1 MIPRGLDLP
10 GYRVLRPLGAGGM
23 GSVLLVEPEALP
35 GVTRALKVVAVGDA
49 ERRAR
54 FLREAELLARVDHCP
69 GVVRVHDAGEHGG
82 LLWVCMEHVDG
93 EDLGQA
99 LARRGPLPWEEAVRL
114 ARDVALGLAEVHAR
128 GVVHRDVKPGNVV
141 VDRAG
146 APHLVDFGVA
156 QATDLERLTL
166 SGTAMGTPAYFSP
179 EQTSGR
185 PVDGKSDVYSL
196 GVTLYEVLTGTVPFS
211 DGVPLPALVRA
222 IVSERPEPP
231 GARRPDLPPVVDRTV
246 LAALEKDPGRR
257 PDARTFAA
265 MLEGCLTGPRGAT
278 TGERLVGRPGRG
290 RARRIVAVGVVV
302 AVGALGGVAALVG
315 RGSDP
320 APRPALTPV
329 SPAPVTERP
338 PTPIATAPAPPREV
352 TGPLAELVLLLER
365 GEALR
370 ALGWLHAR
378 RDAAGA
384 ERRALE
390 AQAGAAE
397 AVARARAIQ
406 AFADAA
412 APPELATTLSQVVAR
427 LRDLLPAAERPAASD
442 LADAALASLRAEA
455 RAARA
460 RRAASPDALDA
471 RLAARIGALG
481 GVAATGVRAGD
492 RPAAEAAADD
502 LLLAFADGLVSGE
515 VYVRALEALVALDV
529 DLEWGHLAKARV
541 FPGDGVPSA
550 ADDYVRLRIE
560 VALDPTP
567 LKLVARRL
575 LLELLTSERGQ
586 ALGPITRARGLCV
599 GLNEGVPAT
608 EALARAR
615 EAVALDPRSP
625 FALLVLAQR
634 LAVHGQDPLAAHGA
648 EIGRLVDGGLASFEA
663 HHARRPSTTAWD
675 HAMVL
680 RTGVQLY
687 TRLGRDAEARALIDQ
702 VRAVPGAVPEWIDE
716 LEVLMRTETE
726 TRAPR

>member
-1 MIPRGLDLP
+1 MHPRRLDVP

-69 GVVRVHDAGEHGG
+69 GVVRVHGAGEHEG

-231 GARRPDLPPVVDRTV
+231 GARRPDVPPVVDRTV

-257 PDARTFAA
+257 PDARTFAT
-265 MLEGCLTGPRGAT
+265 MLEACLTGPRGAT
-278 TGERLVGRPGRG
+278 TGERLVGRSGRG
-290 RARRIVAVGVVV
+290 RAWKVAAAVIV
-302 AVGALGGVAALVG
+302 VGALGGVAALVG
-315 RGSDP
+315 QGREP
-320 APRPALTPV
+320 APRSALTPV
-329 SPAPVTERP
+329 STAPVTEQP
-338 PTPIATAPAPPREV
+338 PTPTVTAPAPRPREV

-397 AVARARAIQ
+397 AVARARAIV

-427 LRDLLPAAERPAASD
+427 LRDLLPEAERPAASD

-455 RAARA
+455 RAASA
-460 RRAASPDALDA
+460 RRAAAPGALDA

-481 GVAATGVRAGD
+481 SVAGAGVRAGD
-492 RPAAEAAADD
+492 RQAAEAAADD

-575 LLELLTSERGQ
+575 LLELLMSERGR

-634 LAVHGQDPLAAHGA
+634 LAVHGQDPLAAYGQ
-648 EIGRLVDGGLASFEA
+648 EIGRLVDQGLARFEE

-687 TRLGRDAEARALIDQ
+687 TRLGRDAEARALIDR
-702 VRAVPGAVPEWIDE
+702 VRAVPDSVPEWIDE
-716 LEVLMRTETE
+716 LEVLMRTESA